1 MKAILSASLLLLTF
15 CLAPFAG
22 SSQTIHVLDFNDT
35 HTGSSTDTT
44 INVSIGDSII
54 ILNHS
59 TLDDDFE
66 YSINGGAY
74 MGAYNIAA
82 NEHIFDTLLLNS
94 SITSVRVILYDPAYY
109 RLVTLSYTATG
120 INKAGPASND
130 LSAAPNPSVH
140 HVKIGYVLPAGEP
153 EGMIEIIDLAGRSIS
168 SHPVN
173 DRSGELVL
181 NTMGMKGTYIVSL
194 KAGKAPVR
202 SKKIIIE

>member
-1 MKAILSASLLLLTF
+1 MV
-15 CLAPFAG
+15 
-22 SSQTIHVLDFNDT
+22 SSQTIHVLDFDDT
-35 HTGSSTDTT
+35 HTGNNTDTT
-44 INVSIGDSII
+44 INVSIGDSIV
-54 ILNHS
+54 ILNRS

-66 YSINGGAY
+66 YSINGGSY

-82 NEHIFDTLLLNS
+82 DEHIFDTLLLNN

-109 RLVTLSYTATG
+109 RLVTLNYTATG

-140 HVKIGYVLPAGEP
+140 NVKIGYELPAGQL
-153 EGMIEIIDLAGRSIS
+153 EGMIEIIDLAGRLIS

-173 DRSGELVL
+173 DQSKELVL
-181 NTMGMKGTYIVSL
+181 NTMGMKGTYLVNL
-194 KAGKAPVR
+194 KAGNAPVR